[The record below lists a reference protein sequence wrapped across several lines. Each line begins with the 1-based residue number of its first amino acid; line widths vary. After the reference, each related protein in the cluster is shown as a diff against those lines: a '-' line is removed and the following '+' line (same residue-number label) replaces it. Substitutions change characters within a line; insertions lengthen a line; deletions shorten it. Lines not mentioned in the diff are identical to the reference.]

1 MIILVGF
8 SRQSLPWR
16 EIMII
21 HNASSNLS
29 TWKLNGV
36 YCLIHYLKNSFVRKL
51 NCIVKFLTSMTLNFN
66 HHQRLS
72 VLVAFSYFSVFCLF
86 FFFNI
91 RIQYDVFIRFSS
103 IFWNFHD
110 ICKRKIGK
118 KGSLKHMNVLKLIFP
133 SQAFPLSFI
142 FQLLLR
148 TTLGTKINVKRADGI
163 RCSSK
168 VF

>member
-21 HNASSNLS
+21 YNASSNLW

-36 YCLIHYLKNSFVRKL
+36 YYLIYYLKNGFVRKL
-51 NCIVKFLTSMTLNFN
+51 NYIVKFLTSMTVNFN

-72 VLVAFSYFSVFCLF
+72 VLVAFSYFSIFFFF

-91 RIQYDVFIRFSS
+91 RIQYDVLIRFSS

-118 KGSLKHMNVLKLIFP
+118 KDSLKHMNVLKLIFP
-133 SQAFPLSFI
+133 LPPTPFSSPLSF
-142 FQLLLR
+142 
-148 TTLGTKINVKRADGI
+148 N
-163 RCSSK
+163 CC
-168 VF
+168 